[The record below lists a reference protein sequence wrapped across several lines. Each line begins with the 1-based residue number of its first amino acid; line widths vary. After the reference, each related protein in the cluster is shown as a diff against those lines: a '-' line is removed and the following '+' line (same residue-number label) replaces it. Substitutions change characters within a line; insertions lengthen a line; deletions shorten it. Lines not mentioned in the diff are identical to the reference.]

1 MMTIL
6 LEPLPSAGPHGRA
19 SRLDPPRAHCTPA
32 GILCGVTQPH
42 ASEPSCSTASIFR
55 IKASPT
61 ARFTGRRP
69 IPRPPF
75 SPWHINARFPA
86 LAKSEKATR
95 SPSLSSPP
103 ESHCLKP
110 LSCTSRYPP
119 GLRKHLHPINPP
131 MYSHCFFCL
140 MSRGRCQLYAFSSI
154 FGKHSKATAD
164 FTPLLLPPV
173 AAFGRGHTMLE
184 RPVPVRKSMFRLN
197 YYVLNTHRIH
207 SRLYGLSS
215 RIHHMTLS

>member
-1 MMTIL
+1 MHL
-6 LEPLPSAGPHGRA
+6 NRLVLPLQSSGSKPTQRRGLQEGAQYQDHPFRLGISTPDSPRLRRA
-19 SRLDPPRAHCTPA
+19 KKQQDHHRLAPPPPPA
-32 GILCGVTQPH
+32 
-42 ASEPSCSTASIFR
+42 
-55 IKASPT
+55 
-61 ARFTGRRP
+61 
-69 IPRPPF
+69 
-75 SPWHINARFPA
+75 
-86 LAKSEKATR
+86 KATVL
-95 SPSLSSPP
+95 SLSAAQAGTPP
-103 ESHCLKP
+103 
-110 LSCTSRYPP
+110 PP
-119 GLRKHLHPINPP
+119 GLRKHLHPNNPP
-131 MYSHCFFCL
+131 MYSHCFFWS

>member
-1 MMTIL
+1 
-6 LEPLPSAGPHGRA
+6 
-19 SRLDPPRAHCTPA
+19 
-32 GILCGVTQPH
+32 
-42 ASEPSCSTASIFR
+42 
-55 IKASPT
+55 
-61 ARFTGRRP
+61 
-69 IPRPPF
+69 
-75 SPWHINARFPA
+75 
-86 LAKSEKATR
+86 
-95 SPSLSSPP
+95 
-103 ESHCLKP
+103 
-110 LSCTSRYPP
+110 
-119 GLRKHLHPINPP
+119 
-131 MYSHCFFCL
+131 